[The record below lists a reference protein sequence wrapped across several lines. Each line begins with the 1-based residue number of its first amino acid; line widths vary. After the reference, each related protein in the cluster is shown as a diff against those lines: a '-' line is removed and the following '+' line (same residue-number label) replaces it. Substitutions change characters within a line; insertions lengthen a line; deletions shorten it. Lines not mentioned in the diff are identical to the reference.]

1 MAAGDWSSLSIPG
14 ASASPSRA
22 DTVAAALEKDLEDE
36 RRERRE
42 QVAFLNR
49 ICAKEREL
57 LVGRAESFQRQLVEA
72 KDLWERERALL
83 QERLSVAEGAGR
95 EALQR
100 DILGLRQSEQGLEA
114 RLSEEEKKWSGSV
127 AELKEQL
134 AGSRSEL
141 EASKREATN
150 SGARTAEAEAKLQE
164 LRLELVSCQHQ
175 REEAAGAFK
184 EVLGKRAASEAEAL
198 SWLRQEYTEQR
209 QVLLDEASAEVHSLR
224 TKVQTLQQ
232 ERDRAESSSLAKLRE
247 AHAEAEEVTTK
258 LRSEYEEENQEA
270 RSRAAWQ
277 LQAADDMVV
286 GLRRRV
292 EQETEAH
299 LSCRAQL
306 SAAKREVAEES
317 ASLAAVLSSSVE
329 QQRLLQEKA
338 VLLIERLRGHPP
350 GQELSD
356 SLWPKIASL
365 GSSPRSPPRRVE
377 GSWLSSVSKEDAS
390 EFGWHRWLGGARTPQ
405 GN

>member
-299 LSCRAQL
+299 LSCRAQR
-306 SAAKREVAEES
+306 APQMEE
-317 ASLAAVLSSSVE
+317 
-329 QQRLLQEKA
+329 
-338 VLLIERLRGHPP
+338 I
-350 GQELSD
+350 
-356 SLWPKIASL
+356 
-365 GSSPRSPPRRVE
+365 
-377 GSWLSSVSKEDAS
+377 
-390 EFGWHRWLGGARTPQ
+390 
-405 GN
+405 